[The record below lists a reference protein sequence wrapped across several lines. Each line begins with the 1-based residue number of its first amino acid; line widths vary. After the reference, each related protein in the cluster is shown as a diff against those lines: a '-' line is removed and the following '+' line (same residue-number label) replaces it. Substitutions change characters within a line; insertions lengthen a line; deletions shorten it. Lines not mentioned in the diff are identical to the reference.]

1 MPLHKT
7 TQVRIEA
14 FALIAGIVLLAFLL
28 RFEISVDGAVR
39 YRMLQ
44 MLIDEHRIPPGPYS
58 LLQCLG
64 AAPLYI
70 LGKAAGHPE
79 GFVERFNV
87 VVFCGML
94 FVLYQRLSRWTEASL
109 LWHWFLLMLTGS
121 MFLHHLRMFFTE
133 VFSTASV
140 VIGLAGIVTN
150 TPVAGALAMSIG
162 VINSPAMI
170 VPLTLIVL
178 KMAWDDRKF
187 WYFLMPIASLVG
199 ICVEAW
205 VRRGSPFLTGYE
217 GDRGYETQLPY
228 SGLPG
233 FSYPFIL
240 GVLSILFSFG
250 KGLFFFVPG
259 LVLCPKTIERTSVR
273 GPLRRLQEL
282 LLLFVAGMILVY
294 AKWWAWYGGW
304 YWGPRFF
311 LLACVPASLA
321 LAIHLRDFGDRLAKK
336 VFVLSLLILSV
347 WVAIDGAIFG

>member
-1 MPLHKT
+1 
-7 TQVRIEA
+7 
-14 FALIAGIVLLAFLL
+14 
-28 RFEISVDGAVR
+28 
-39 YRMLQ
+39 
-44 MLIDEHRIPPGPYS
+44 
-58 LLQCLG
+58 
-64 AAPLYI
+64 
-70 LGKAAGHPE
+70 
-79 GFVERFNV
+79 
-87 VVFCGML
+87 
-94 FVLYQRLSRWTEASL
+94 
-109 LWHWFLLMLTGS
+109 MLTGS

-336 VFVLSLLILSV
+336 VFVLSQLILSV
-347 WVAIDGAIFG
+347 WVAIDGAIFGQDGLEKIGVANNFALESFVWYVPEFSPLWYPLIQHRRLGLQDLIVIAYVIAVTAWVATPMIRGLAERLSVRIGTWAMRRHS